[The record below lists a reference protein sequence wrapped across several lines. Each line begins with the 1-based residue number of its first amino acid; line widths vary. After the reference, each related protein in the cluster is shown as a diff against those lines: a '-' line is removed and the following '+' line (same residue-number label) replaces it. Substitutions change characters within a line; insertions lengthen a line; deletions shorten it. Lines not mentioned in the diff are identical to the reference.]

1 MFIYDE
7 RHKCVLENIPKQHAR
22 IYSTPV
28 TSDIPN
34 GPPDTFQVPLNW
46 ERGRRLCAGG
56 GSRKFSQKHPFKEA
70 SNLEGKKTSPDT
82 SQLLW
87 TKHMGLLKFIN
98 IQWCLY
104 LNTYLFRNLQLPHI

>member
-34 GPPDTFQVPLNW
+34 GPPDTFQVPLN
-46 ERGRRLCAGG
+46 
-56 GSRKFSQKHPFKEA
+56 
-70 SNLEGKKTSPDT
+70 
-82 SQLLW
+82 
-87 TKHMGLLKFIN
+87 
-98 IQWCLY
+98 
-104 LNTYLFRNLQLPHI
+104 